1 MGRRSKSQ
9 NLLLLRNP
17 RVSTRIERMR
27 SRKIVSVL
35 RKSSARESLLQKRN
49 RRQVRS

>member
-1 MGRRSKSQ
+1 MERRSKSK
-9 NLLLLRNP
+9 NLLLLRNL

-27 SRKIVSVL
+27 SRRIVTVL
-35 RKSSARESLLQKRN
+35 RRSSVRESLLLKRN